1 MEIKKVNK
9 NKKMISIAIIA
20 ILLLIV
26 ISFSLTKN
34 IIKSNKEKTKAE
46 ELSKFYW
53 ETKMF
58 TVNDDY
64 TYTFLC
70 LVTVQE
76 IEGIETNPAI
86 NQTLAPNEPVALVT
100 FSVEM
105 GKSTT
110 FINLFL
116 LYFLDI

>member
-46 ELSKFYW
+46 EAWKLHKNVQNFIG
-53 ETKMF
+53 KQK
-58 TVNDDY
+58 
-64 TYTFLC
+64 C
-70 LVTVQE
+70 LQ
-76 IEGIETNPAI
+76 
-86 NQTLAPNEPVALVT
+86 
-100 FSVEM
+100 
-105 GKSTT
+105 
-110 FINLFL
+110 
-116 LYFLDI
+116 